1 MKKILV
7 LSFVALMFVA
17 CNLAKDSVKL
27 APDIEITWIDP
38 LGYYLP
44 VDSVAA
50 SITQVDF
57 VPMNSIDAYLK
68 GVVFTYTDAYNNT
81 IYGPTEMFP
90 LYASI
95 KGIVRPDS
103 IDKVSIVNV
112 YIPRT
117 DSIYTYL
124 VNTNLHSANAK
135 VDFVFTDQYEMNTL
149 DTASAWFGFYLE

>member
-1 MKKILV
+1 MRKILV
-7 LSFVALMFVA
+7 LSLFALMFVA

-44 VDSVAA
+44 ILPSTAQ
-50 SITQVDF
+50 ILQIDF
-57 VPMNSIDAYLK
+57 KPMNSIDAYLK
-68 GVVFTYTDAYNNT
+68 GVVFTYTDVNDNV

-95 KGIVRPDS
+95 KGIVNPDS
-103 IDKVSIVNV
+103 IDEVSVVNV
-112 YIPRT
+112 HIPLT

-135 VDFVFTDQYEMNTL
+135 VDFVFTDQYEMNTS
-149 DTASAWFGFYLE
+149 DTASTWFGFYLD